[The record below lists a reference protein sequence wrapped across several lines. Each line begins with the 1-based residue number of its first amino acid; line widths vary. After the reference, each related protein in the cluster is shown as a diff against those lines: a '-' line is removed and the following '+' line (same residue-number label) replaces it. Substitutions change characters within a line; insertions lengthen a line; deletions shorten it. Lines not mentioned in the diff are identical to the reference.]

1 MKLTIATALV
11 LAIALS
17 ACQKQQNPTSQ
28 EAQTPSTPAQ
38 DVFVG
43 CYGIHKDK
51 PAQIKISLD
60 NNQYT
65 MQMKEPASAKTVWD
79 KPESLKLISTDEAW
93 DFFGVN
99 QLDLNKSDVES
110 VIARPDKM
118 MVLAKVKSVAQ
129 HINPHLDSPYVVYIF
144 KGSNTIYQMPCD
156 DTPLDIIKY
165 H

>member
-1 MKLTIATALV
+1 MKRLISMACV
-11 LAIALS
+11 LLALS
-17 ACQKQQNPTSQ
+17 ACQKQPTDTPKAQ
-28 EAQTPSTPAQ
+28 ESTAQAPSE
-38 DVFVG
+38 FVG
-43 CYGIHKDK
+43 CYSIHKNK
-51 PAQIKISLD
+51 PAQIKINLEHD
-60 NNQYT
+60 AYT
-65 MQMKEPASAKTVWD
+65 MQMKEPAGAKSVWD

-99 QLDLNKSDVES
+99 PLDLNKSDVES

-144 KGSNTIYQMPCD
+144 KGSNTIYQVPCD
-156 DTPLDIIKY
+156 DTPLDIVKY